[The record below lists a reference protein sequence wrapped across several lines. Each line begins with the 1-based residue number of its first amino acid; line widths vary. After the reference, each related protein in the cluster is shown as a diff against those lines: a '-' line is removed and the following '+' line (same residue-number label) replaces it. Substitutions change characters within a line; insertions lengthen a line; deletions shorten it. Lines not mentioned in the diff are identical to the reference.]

1 MGNGPSDLG
10 GDKKKDQAPKKKSVG
25 GAALIV

>member
-10 GDKKKDQAPKKKSVG
+10 GGLPGDKKKDDAPKKKK
-25 GAALIV
+25 